1 MLGVAYKTHLSH
13 TYYIIITKDKSIIN
27 SCKNTTL
34 PHFLHSKNFIL
45 IIFFSNFKITL
56 RMSTNRTNFRSFLT
70 HY

>member
-34 PHFLHSKNFIL
+34 PHFLHKT
-45 IIFFSNFKITL
+45 ITL
-56 RMSTNRTNFRSFLT
+56 GFPKTV
-70 HY
+70 